1 MSLTAKAAAAYVA
14 FFALLLLPQ
23 ARRGELP
30 GNCDTWLNGIALPNY
45 MLVRISAFLG
55 GEPAGAPLYPATGI
69 LGFGESAPGTAALF
83 IVYKL
88 LTGDDVLAY
97 SFFIVTVLALD
108 ALGVFLLA
116 RLYVGTP
123 LPAAFAGL
131 AFSASNYVLGN
142 VDSPHTTF
150 FFVAF
155 LCLYHLKRHLA
166 TGRRR
171 DLLLAAALG
180 GAQAYFSAY
189 VFLFQTLAAGALLLA
204 HRFRPR
210 GAASVN
216 RRGMATAALVFTAAA
231 APFFGFYA
239 LARADD
245 NFTNPWDPVFLAEV
259 HSLEPADLV
268 RTLENNVVYPFDRR
282 ILAADVSRHTER
294 MIAGGVVSLAGL
306 TSEDA
311 KTVFGRLSSP
321 DDVKYFVYTRRC
333 AFLGCA
339 LYLLAALGLAAAR
352 QARRELSVLYLASL
366 AVSFGPLIF
375 VGGWMLP
382 NVTYPL
388 YRWLDAAGALRV
400 PCRAFSFAVLAV
412 VLAAA
417 IGLERLTAAPA
428 LRAPLRRRVACALVT
443 AVVLAENVPWPL
455 KSFAGAA
462 LARPEPLLAR
472 SFEGKSGH
480 VVLDLPSRPGGAL
493 FRDSFDLFEWN
504 REAVYMNRQTYHRQH
519 VVNGVHGYFP
529 RTRLEAQRLIDALP
543 AAEAFAALR
552 ALGVDRVVYHRGLEF
567 PWERRLYGQLVA
579 SGELIAL
586 ATSPEVTIFGWSTPV
601 EGDR

>member
-1 MSLTAKAAAAYVA
+1 MSVTAKAAAAYVA
-14 FFALLLLPQ
+14 FFALLFLPV

-45 MLVRISAFLG
+45 MLVRLSAYLG
-55 GEPAGAPLYPATGI
+55 GEPAGAPLYPATRI
-69 LGFGESAPGTAALF
+69 LGYGESAPGTAAVF
-83 IVYKL
+83 MVFRA

-97 SFFIVTVLALD
+97 FFFIVTVLALD

-123 LPAAFAGL
+123 LPAVFAGL
-131 AFSASNYVLGN
+131 AFSSSNYVLGN
-142 VDSPHTTF
+142 IDSPHTSF
-150 FFVAF
+150 LFVAF

-171 DLLLAAALG
+171 DLLLAAGLG

-189 VFLFQTLAAGALLLA
+189 VFLFQTLAAGVLLLA

-210 GAASVN
+210 GAASVD
-216 RRGMATAALVFTAAA
+216 RRGMATAALVFAAVA

-245 NFTNPWDPVFLAEV
+245 NFANPWDPVFLAEV

-268 RTLENNVVYPFDRR
+268 RTLENNLVYPFDRR
-282 ILAADVSRHTER
+282 ITAADVSRHTER
-294 MIAGGVVSLAGL
+294 MVAGGVVSLEGL
-306 TSEDA
+306 TNDDA

-339 LYLLAALGLAAAR
+339 LYVLAGVGLATAR
-352 QARRELSVLYLASL
+352 HARRELSVLYAASL
-366 AVSFGPLIF
+366 AVSLGPLVF

-388 YRWLDAAGALRV
+388 YRWIDAAGALRV

-417 IGLERLTAAPA
+417 VGLERLAAAPA
-428 LRAPLRRRVACALVT
+428 LRPPLRRGFVLALAA

-455 KSFAGAA
+455 KSFAGAS
-462 LARPEPLLAR
+462 LARPEPLVAEYFAGR
-472 SFEGKSGH
+472 SGH

-504 REAVYMNRQTYHRQH
+504 REVIYMNRQTYHRQH

-529 RTRLEAQRLIDALP
+529 RTRLQAQKLIDALP
-543 AAEAFAALR
+543 AREAFAALR

-567 PWERRLYGQLVA
+567 PWERGLYRRLVA

-586 ATSPEVTIFGWSTPV
+586 ASSPEVTIFGWATPAAAAP
-601 EGDR
+601 